1 MPSRKK
7 ITIIGAG
14 PAGMMA
20 AITAAREGASV
31 VLLEKMQDV
40 GKKLFIT
47 GKGRCNVTNATT
59 REEII
64 KNIPGNGAFLHSALN
79 AFTPENVMDF
89 FENLKVPLKIER
101 GRRVFPVSDKSR
113 DIIVALKNELSDL
126 GVEVMYETTA
136 KEILAKH
143 EQVIGV
149 LTKQNEKIFSD
160 AVILAAGGA
169 SYPATGSNGDGYKM
183 AEKVGH
189 SVSDIFPSLV
199 PLVTEEEWVKY
210 AMGLSLKNVN
220 ATLFIDNKK
229 KAELFGEM
237 MFTHFGVTGPIV
249 LSLSREASKALCEK
263 KSVELVI
270 DLKPALN
277 EDKLDGRVVRDFEKY
292 RAKAIK
298 NALADLLPQKLI
310 APILDAACIDENQKT
325 HDISKKERNRL
336 IYALKHL
343 LLTVTGTRPI
353 AEAIVTAGGISVK
366 EINPKKMASKII
378 KGLYFAGEVMD
389 IDGFTGGFN
398 LQAAFS
404 TGHAAGFWSVHDE

>member
-1 MPSRKK
+1 
-7 ITIIGAG
+7 
-14 PAGMMA
+14 MMA

-189 SVSDIFPSLV
+189 SVSDIFPALV